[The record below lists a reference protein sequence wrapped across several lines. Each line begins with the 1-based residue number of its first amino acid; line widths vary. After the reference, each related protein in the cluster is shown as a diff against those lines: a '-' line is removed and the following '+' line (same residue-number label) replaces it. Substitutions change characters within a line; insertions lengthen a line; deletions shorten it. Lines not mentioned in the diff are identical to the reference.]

1 MEVLRAQGDCPL
13 KDFEKVQKELQQR
26 RQQYK
31 ELKDVFLDFEKKRDC
46 LVREQREFYVK
57 MTLLSRKTIPRD
69 RFFKNLIDDCQK
81 KTERLEELENK
92 VTNTGKIIDE
102 ANKIS
107 EAQLKAMQMEMKY
120 TAEKLYEFENQIR
133 LKEMQLQD
141 VIRVFEQ
148 EKKNKTTAEEAM
160 HTYKILLDDSK
171 KENTE
176 IRSKLNYLE
185 DLEKNRTNVL
195 RVTEELAHETQ

>member
-1 MEVLRAQGDCPL
+1 MS
-13 KDFEKVQKELQQR
+13 
-26 RQQYK
+26 
-31 ELKDVFLDFEKKRDC
+31 
-46 LVREQREFYVK
+46 
-57 MTLLSRKTIPRD
+57 LLSRKTIPRD

-81 KTERLEELENK
+81 KTEKLEELENK
-92 VTNTGKIIDE
+92 VTNTDKIIDE

-171 KENTE
+171 KENAE

>member
-1 MEVLRAQGDCPL
+1 
-13 KDFEKVQKELQQR
+13 
-26 RQQYK
+26 
-31 ELKDVFLDFEKKRDC
+31 
-46 LVREQREFYVK
+46 

-92 VTNTGKIIDE
+92 VTNTDKIIDE

-171 KENTE
+171 KENAE

>member
-1 MEVLRAQGDCPL
+1 
-13 KDFEKVQKELQQR
+13 
-26 RQQYK
+26 
-31 ELKDVFLDFEKKRDC
+31 
-46 LVREQREFYVK
+46 

-81 KTERLEELENK
+81 KTERLKELENK
-92 VTNTGKIIDE
+92 VTNTDKIIDE

-171 KENTE
+171 KENAE

>member
-1 MEVLRAQGDCPL
+1 
-13 KDFEKVQKELQQR
+13 
-26 RQQYK
+26 
-31 ELKDVFLDFEKKRDC
+31 
-46 LVREQREFYVK
+46 
-57 MTLLSRKTIPRD
+57 MTLLIRKTIPRD

-92 VTNTGKIIDE
+92 VTNTDKVIDE
-102 ANKIS
+102 AKKIS

-171 KENTE
+171 KENAE

-195 RVTEELAHETQ
+195 RVTEELAHETK

>member
-1 MEVLRAQGDCPL
+1 
-13 KDFEKVQKELQQR
+13 
-26 RQQYK
+26 
-31 ELKDVFLDFEKKRDC
+31 
-46 LVREQREFYVK
+46 

-69 RFFKNLIDDCQK
+69 RFFKNLIDDCQT

-92 VTNTGKIIDE
+92 VTNTDKIIDE

-171 KENTE
+171 KENAE

-195 RVTEELAHETQ
+195 RVTEELAHETK

>member
-1 MEVLRAQGDCPL
+1 
-13 KDFEKVQKELQQR
+13 
-26 RQQYK
+26 
-31 ELKDVFLDFEKKRDC
+31 
-46 LVREQREFYVK
+46 

-92 VTNTGKIIDE
+92 VTNTDKIIDE

-171 KENTE
+171 KENAE

-185 DLEKNRTNVL
+185 DLEKNRTNIL

>member
-1 MEVLRAQGDCPL
+1 M
-13 KDFEKVQKELQQR
+13 
-26 RQQYK
+26 
-31 ELKDVFLDFEKKRDC
+31 
-46 LVREQREFYVK
+46 
-57 MTLLSRKTIPRD
+57 LLSRKTIPRD

-92 VTNTGKIIDE
+92 VTNTDKIIDE
-102 ANKIS
+102 ASKIS

-171 KENTE
+171 KENAE

-185 DLEKNRTNVL
+185 DLEKNRTNIL

>member
-1 MEVLRAQGDCPL
+1 M
-13 KDFEKVQKELQQR
+13 
-26 RQQYK
+26 
-31 ELKDVFLDFEKKRDC
+31 
-46 LVREQREFYVK
+46 
-57 MTLLSRKTIPRD
+57 MLLSRKTIPRD

-92 VTNTGKIIDE
+92 VANTDKIIEE

-171 KENTE
+171 KENAE

>member
-1 MEVLRAQGDCPL
+1 MS
-13 KDFEKVQKELQQR
+13 
-26 RQQYK
+26 
-31 ELKDVFLDFEKKRDC
+31 
-46 LVREQREFYVK
+46 
-57 MTLLSRKTIPRD
+57 LLSRKTIPRD

-92 VTNTGKIIDE
+92 VTNTDKIIDE

-171 KENTE
+171 KENAE

>member
-1 MEVLRAQGDCPL
+1 
-13 KDFEKVQKELQQR
+13 
-26 RQQYK
+26 
-31 ELKDVFLDFEKKRDC
+31 
-46 LVREQREFYVK
+46 

-92 VTNTGKIIDE
+92 VTNNDKIIDE

-171 KENTE
+171 KENAE

>member
-1 MEVLRAQGDCPL
+1 
-13 KDFEKVQKELQQR
+13 
-26 RQQYK
+26 
-31 ELKDVFLDFEKKRDC
+31 
-46 LVREQREFYVK
+46 

-69 RFFKNLIDDCQK
+69 RFFKNLIEECQTK
-81 KTERLEELENK
+81 SEKLEELEKK
-92 VTNTGKIIDE
+92 VTNTDKIIE
-102 ANKIS
+102 ESKKIS

-160 HTYKILLDDSK
+160 HTYKILLEDSK
-171 KENTE
+171 KENAD

>member
-1 MEVLRAQGDCPL
+1 M
-13 KDFEKVQKELQQR
+13 
-26 RQQYK
+26 
-31 ELKDVFLDFEKKRDC
+31 
-46 LVREQREFYVK
+46 
-57 MTLLSRKTIPRD
+57 MLLSRKTIPRD

-92 VTNTGKIIDE
+92 VTNTDKIIDE

-107 EAQLKAMQMEMKY
+107 EAQLKAMQMEIKY

-171 KENTE
+171 KENAE

-185 DLEKNRTNVL
+185 DLEKNRTNIL

>member
-1 MEVLRAQGDCPL
+1 
-13 KDFEKVQKELQQR
+13 
-26 RQQYK
+26 
-31 ELKDVFLDFEKKRDC
+31 
-46 LVREQREFYVK
+46 

-92 VTNTGKIIDE
+92 VTNTDKIIDE

-171 KENTE
+171 KENAE

-195 RVTEELAHETQ
+195 RVTEELAHETK

>member
-1 MEVLRAQGDCPL
+1 
-13 KDFEKVQKELQQR
+13 
-26 RQQYK
+26 
-31 ELKDVFLDFEKKRDC
+31 
-46 LVREQREFYVK
+46 

-92 VTNTGKIIDE
+92 VTNTDKIIEE

-171 KENTE
+171 KENAE